1 MDNNAIGTIIIAP
14 AEEAR
19 QIRNLLAE
27 VQPGKYQL
35 ISVLTDLGSEQNL
48 AFVLDSEAT
57 LVLVHQNVER
67 FSTQALSDM
76 ANTPGSVARVVAAF
90 VEETGDIFD
99 AALKTGA
106 LVYFLP
112 VREAVIKQ
120 LDAAYRQKHAEATQA
135 AAAGIYERRE
145 VPQRA
150 IERVISPGIRRQ
162 RTQVITVW
170 SSKGGD
176 GKSSIAAELAY
187 MLANV
192 AGRTTLLVDAD
203 MNRGYL
209 APALGEDAMQYA
221 RVRNIAT
228 MATVFHNKGRLPK
241 FAEYVYNYAP
251 AFGKGAESNLDILFG
266 ISGMDQA
273 NLPAFTDNGGEAGE
287 EFIYAL
293 IDAAENRYEF
303 VIFDIGTLV
312 PVHVHQAALKA
323 ASQLIVVSSPIIPAI
338 QPTKAGIDQMKNYG
352 IVDEHAEKAIL
363 VLNKYSEDSG
373 LARDEFPRFIQ
384 LPLMATIPLVP
395 EGLLHAIINQGSFFM
410 EHYLHSKN
418 THELGVM
425 ANQLLALCEF
435 FSPGALASAQE
446 IPRLAEMI
454 SEGSRGLFRRRKKQP
469 A

>member
-1 MDNNAIGTIIIAP
+1 MDENTIGTIIIAP

-19 QIRNLLAE
+19 QIRNLLTDL
-27 VQPGKYQL
+27 QPGKYQL

-76 ANTPGSVARVVAAF
+76 ANAPGRVARVVAAF

-106 LVYFLP
+106 IVYFLP
-112 VREAVIKQ
+112 VREAVVKQ

-135 AAAGIYERRE
+135 AASGMHARCE

-150 IERVISPGIRRQ
+150 IERVLAPGIRRQ

-209 APALGEDAMQYA
+209 APALGEEAMQFA

-228 MATVFHNKGRLPK
+228 MATVYYSKRKLPR
-241 FAEYVYNYAP
+241 FAEYVFNYAP

-273 NLPAFTDNGGEAGE
+273 NLPAFTDGGGEAGE
-287 EFIYAL
+287 DFINAL

-312 PVHVHQAALKA
+312 PIHVHQAALKA

-338 QPTKAGIDQMKNYG
+338 QPTKAGIDQMKSYG
-352 IVDEHAEKAIL
+352 IIDENADKAIL
-363 VLNKYSEDSG
+363 VLNKYTENSG

-395 EGLLHAIINQGSFFM
+395 EDMLHAIINQGSFFM

-418 THELGVM
+418 AQELGVM
-425 ANQLLALCEF
+425 AQQLLALCEF
-435 FSPGALASAQE
+435 FSPGALAAAQE
-446 IPRLAEMI
+446 VPRLSEMI
-454 SEGSRGLFRRRKKQP
+454 STGSRALFKRRRKQ
-469 A
+469 AS

>member
-1 MDNNAIGTIIIAP
+1 MNQDTIGTIIIAP

-19 QIRNLLAE
+19 QIRNLLTE
-27 VQPGKYQL
+27 VQPGKYQIL
-35 ISVLTDLGSEQNL
+35 SVLTDLGSEETL

-67 FSTQALSDM
+67 FSTQALSDL
-76 ANTPGSVARVVAAF
+76 AHTPGKVARVVAAF
-90 VEETGDIFD
+90 VEETGDVFD

-106 LVYFLP
+106 IVYFLP
-112 VREAVIKQ
+112 IREAVIKQ
-120 LDAAYRQKHAEATQA
+120 LDAVYRQKHAEATQA
-135 AAAGIYERRE
+135 SAAGNHTR
-145 VPQRA
+145 PQ
-150 IERVISPGIRRQ
+150 IPQHKVERVITPGIRRQ

-176 GKSSIAAELAY
+176 GKSSIAAELGY

-192 AGRTTLLVDAD
+192 AGRTVLLVDAD

-209 APALGEDAMQYA
+209 APALGEEAMQYA

-228 MATVFHNKGRLPK
+228 MATVFQNKQKLPR

-251 AFGKGAESNLDILFG
+251 AFGKGVESNLDILFG
-266 ISGMDQA
+266 IASMDQA
-273 NLPAFTDNGGEAGE
+273 NLSAFTDRGGGAGE
-287 EFIYAL
+287 EFIDAL

-338 QPTKAGIDQMKNYG
+338 QPTKAGIDQMKTYG
-352 IVDEHAEKAIL
+352 IIDENADKAIL
-363 VLNKYSEDSG
+363 VLNKYTENNG

-384 LPLMATIPLVP
+384 LPLMATIPLVS
-395 EGLLHAIINQGSFFM
+395 EGLLHSIINQGSFFM
-410 EHYLHSKN
+410 EHFFHSKN
-418 THELGVM
+418 TQELGVM
-425 ANQLLALCEF
+425 SQQLLALCEF
-435 FSPGALASAQE
+435 FSPGALAFAQE
-446 IPRLAEMI
+446 IPKLNAVI
-454 SEGSRGLFRRRKKQP
+454 SESSRGLFRRRKR
-469 A
+469 